1 MILLLVDGWKKM
13 SEKNWDDPLDFK
25 EKGIVLDYKTA
36 GVDIDA
42 GNEFV
47 RQIKTHVKSTH
58 RPEVLG
64 GLGGFNGMMRIPAGY
79 ESPILVSGTDGV
91 GTKSKLSSLFNRSYD
106 IGIDLVAMCVNDVI
120 TCGAEPLYFL
130 DYISCP
136 KVKDNQKLFNIIGGI
151 ADGCRQAGCA
161 LVGGETAEH
170 PQVNAVTPDYDLAG
184 FCTGVVEEKKIIDG
198 SSIKPSD
205 RIIGL
210 ASNGVHAN
218 GFTLIRYLT
227 NRLKLKVTE
236 HPELL
241 NPTRIY
247 APVVKSLLSE
257 IDEVYGMAHIT
268 GGGIPE
274 NLPRCLPEGLKAHV
288 DWNAWS
294 VPEIFMEIQR
304 AGNVDELE
312 MRRVFNLGI
321 GYCVVVPANR
331 VDFTMSIIK
340 DEGID
345 CWEIGEVYAI

>member
-1 MILLLVDGWKKM
+1 MANR
-13 SEKNWDDPLDFK
+13 NWDEPLDFK
-25 EKGIVLDYKTA
+25 EEGIILDYKTA

-42 GNEFV
+42 GNDFV
-47 RQIKTHVKSTH
+47 NQIKTHVKSTH

-91 GTKSKLSSLFNRSYD
+91 GTKSKLSSLYNRSFD

-130 DYISCP
+130 DYISTS
-136 KVKDNQKLFNIIGGI
+136 KVKDNQKLFNIVGGI
-151 ADGCRQAGCA
+151 AKGCSQAGCA
-161 LVGGETAEH
+161 LLGGETAEH
-170 PQVNAVTPDYDLAG
+170 PQDLATKPDYDLAG

-210 ASNGVHAN
+210 ASSGVHAN
-218 GFTLIRYLT
+218 GFSLIRYLT
-227 NRLKLKVTE
+227 NRLKLKVDE
-236 HPELL
+236 YPELL
-241 NPTRIY
+241 TPTKIY
-247 APVVKSLLSE
+247 APVVKRLLE
-257 IDEVYGMAHIT
+257 EVEDVYGMAHIT

-274 NLPRCLPEGLKAHV
+274 NLPRCLPKGLKAHV
-288 DWNAWS
+288 DWNSWT
-294 VPEIFMEIQR
+294 VPEIFKTIQS

-331 VDFTMSIIK
+331 VELTMDIIR
-340 DEGID
+340 DEGIE
-345 CWEIGEVYAI
+345 CWEIGEVYSGC